1 MSDRFLNQRAL
12 DGQGVVYVSEMPI
25 RPHPKRLFAYINDPL
40 GRLYDCAGQM
50 SNINPAYIDAK
61 YEMVFYISEPDA
73 YKIFSTR

>member
-12 DGQGVVYVSEMPI
+12 GDRVVVYVSEIPI
-25 RPHPKRLFAYINDPL
+25 RPHPKRLFAYISDPL

-61 YEMVFYISEPDA
+61 YEVVFCISEPDA
-73 YKIFSTR
+73 YYFPH